1 MFNSVMESWTR
12 FILLLLVIRLSDAE
26 EEQNNLTGTEG
37 GNITL
42 PDPVL
47 ERGYLLYEGNV
58 IAQVINRVLII
69 DDGIY
74 ISRLHWNNNSGLFT
88 ITDLQ
93 KRDSGIY
100 KIDSKKGVISTK
112 SIYSLTVYDSVALP
126 AVQTLSVSSDSCYLL
141 CAVDKAAEITL
152 WWYKD
157 EEVVN
162 QSSSAGPLPLT
173 VTKQDLS
180 SSYRCVAGNPA
191 EERTLLVDLQTFCG
205 ENFTAVQ
212 NNTESRHHWIIIAVS
227 IGCVAL
233 AIVPLAFLIKWKCF
247 KRNEWTAT
255 ERQDPEG
262 TKSDAEYTE
271 VNICPD
277 RRSQGGN
284 LPDSPGS
291 VDRSNLTT
299 VYDKLEAH
307 RMVLPDSDGNV

>member
-1 MFNSVMESWTR
+1 MKLKLTDVSLCFT
-12 FILLLLVIRLSDAE
+12 VIRLSDTE

-69 DDGIY
+69 DEGIY
-74 ISRLHWNNNSGLFT
+74 INKLHWNNNSGLFT

-112 SIYSLTVYDSVALP
+112 SIYSLTVYGKMVFFF
-126 AVQTLSVSSDSCYLL
+126 QTCSRHSDSCYLL

-162 QSSSAGPLPLT
+162 QSSSAGSLPLT

-205 ENFTAVQ
+205 ENSTAVQ
-212 NNTESRHHWIIIAVS
+212 NNTESRHRKIILMVTLS
-227 IGCVAL
+227 LGSYLL
-233 AIVPLAFLIKWKCF
+233 A
-247 KRNEWTAT
+247 
-255 ERQDPEG
+255 
-262 TKSDAEYTE
+262 
-271 VNICPD
+271 
-277 RRSQGGN
+277 
-284 LPDSPGS
+284 
-291 VDRSNLTT
+291 
-299 VYDKLEAH
+299 
-307 RMVLPDSDGNV
+307 